1 MDKQQR
7 QQWNRMVKKLCREIA
22 KEFGFSMYKSTFL
35 VKVENDI
42 AQIICFDFPPM
53 GMRLHICVQ
62 PLYVE
67 SSCLHIGFGCDIKKK
82 DWQTVGKWGSVPD
95 RMEEDISELYSTI
108 VQTVFPLFSS
118 LNSPSKLAQ
127 FIPSDK
133 SKIFFP
139 FPPAIRYPY
148 LAFSLMRTGAYEAA
162 LPALKMYINDCSQYS
177 FPSVQEDIA
186 DTQKIIELIHARKY
200 DEIDTMLD
208 QNVATLRARCGI

>member
-1 MDKQQR
+1 M
-7 QQWNRMVKKLCREIA
+7 
-22 KEFGFSMYKSTFL
+22 
-35 VKVENDI
+35 
-42 AQIICFDFPPM
+42 
-53 GMRLHICVQ
+53 
-62 PLYVE
+62 
-67 SSCLHIGFGCDIKKK
+67 K

-127 FIPSDK
+127 FIPSDE

-162 LPALKMYINDCSQYS
+162 LPALNMYIENRSQYS
-177 FPSVQEDIA
+177 FPSAQEDIA
-186 DTQKIIELIHARKY
+186 DTQKIIELIQARKY
-200 DEIDTMLD
+200 DGIDAMLD

>member
-7 QQWNRMVKKLCREIA
+7 QKWNRMVKKLCREIA
-22 KEFGFSMYKSTFL
+22 KEFGFVLYKSSFL

-42 AQIICFDFPPM
+42 AQIICFDFPPT

-67 SSCLHIGFGCDIKKK
+67 SSRLHIGFGCDIKKK
-82 DWQTVGKWGSVPD
+82 DWQTVGEWGSVPD

-108 VQTVFPLFSS
+108 VQTAFPLFSS

-127 FIPSDK
+127 FIPSDE

-148 LAFSLMRTGAYEAA
+148 LAFSLMRMGAYEAA
-162 LPALKMYINDCSQYS
+162 LPALNMYIENRSQYS
-177 FPSVQEDIA
+177 FPSAQEDIA

-208 QNVATLRARCGI
+208 HNVATLRARCGI